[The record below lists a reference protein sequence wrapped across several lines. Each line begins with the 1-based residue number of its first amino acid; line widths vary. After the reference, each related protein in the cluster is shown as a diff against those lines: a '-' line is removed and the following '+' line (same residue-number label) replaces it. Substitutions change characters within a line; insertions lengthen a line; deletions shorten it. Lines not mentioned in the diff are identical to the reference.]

1 MYIRH
6 QNRAHRQQIPV
17 GQQFILFLGF
27 VTFITGLICFG
38 YALLAGFLLPFSSRI
53 LLIACIG
60 LLAAYLGRKALRRGR
75 QEITL

>member
-1 MYIRH
+1 MHIQH
-6 QNRAHRQQIPV
+6 QNREHLQQIPV
-17 GQQFILFLGF
+17 GQQLILFLGF

-38 YALLAGFLLPFSSRI
+38 YAFLAWFLLPFSSRI

-60 LLAAYLGRKALRRGR
+60 LIAAYLGRKALRRGR